1 MPLPHASR
9 HTVLAVEDDDLIRSL
24 LDDTLCD
31 LGYRTITAANGQE
44 ALAALQAHQD
54 IDLLVTDV
62 RMPLLNGVDLVAQ
75 ARQAQPGLRDLCD
88 WARTGEPV
96 AARAGGRQN
105 RTGYEAF
112 FDGAISGNSY
122 CND

>member
-62 RMPLLNGVDLVAQ
+62 RMPLLNGVDLVAPRASEKAVLPQ
-75 ARQAQPGLRDLCD
+75 PFHEETLPRTSQRRQVRDPTGPLGSAVTPLHLAGL
-88 WARTGEPV
+88 
-96 AARAGGRQN
+96 
-105 RTGYEAF
+105 
-112 FDGAISGNSY
+112 
-122 CND
+122 